1 MVTKHPKTGPLSLEG
16 EPFPLNPGS
25 YGGLHSPDTHL
36 NAPQEDAGPVP
47 ALEKE
52 ICNRIIKLNH
62 QPRGRKMGE
71 AGLSLA
77 HFDSPYT
84 SQWCFHANCEY
95 LKSFHVFCS
104 TQLINVQMP
113 VDQCSHL
120 SEMISNDEDE
130 MLKFWKIFTWGI
142 IYSRKKEQM
151 KTEWREGTFGICVVC
166 QRFRSVCFSVLEMLR
181 NISVLP
187 AAAEAISSKT
197 RKRRDRSWWTET
209 EKREV
214 LEFQNQLRA
223 DLVSPHFLSKASLS
237 SPPWWWKH
245 NKHTAP
251 GSGEG
256 PGYFC
261 LGGDKRQDKM
271 ADCRHALIY

>member
-1 MVTKHPKTGPLSLEG
+1 
-16 EPFPLNPGS
+16 
-25 YGGLHSPDTHL
+25 
-36 NAPQEDAGPVP
+36 
-47 ALEKE
+47 
-52 ICNRIIKLNH
+52 
-62 QPRGRKMGE
+62 
-71 AGLSLA
+71 
-77 HFDSPYT
+77 
-84 SQWCFHANCEY
+84 
-95 LKSFHVFCS
+95 
-104 TQLINVQMP
+104 
-113 VDQCSHL
+113 
-120 SEMISNDEDE
+120 

-142 IYSRKKEQM
+142 IYSRKKEKM

-209 EKREV
+209 EEREV

-223 DLVSPHFLSKASLS
+223 VLVSPHFLSKASLS
-237 SPPWWWKH
+237 FPPSWWKH

-256 PGYFC
+256 AWIFL
-261 LGGDKRQDKM
+261 LGWGQKTRQDG
-271 ADCRHALIY
+271 RQSTRSYLLNGLVRVGERG